1 MAFSTFIDAATLAEH
16 HRDDGWVV
24 VDCRFSLKDTEA
36 GRAAWKAG
44 TIEGAV
50 YAHLDEDLSS
60 PIVPGKTGRHPLPT
74 VDDFVAKLGAWGIDN
89 DTQVVAFDDMGG
101 AFAARLWW
109 MLRWLGHEAVA
120 VLDGGLPAWTAA
132 GHDSR
137 PGVAPAGG
145 ATFVPKPDP
154 ALLVDAAAVLATLDD
169 PSVQVIDARAASR
182 YAGDDEPTDPV
193 AGHIAGAVNAPWPD
207 NVGADQTM
215 RAPDELRAHF
225 TAVLDGRDPA
235 KAICYCG
242 SGVTACHDILAMV
255 HVGMPMPRLYAGS
268 WSHWITDPTRPRIPK

>member
-1 MAFSTFIDAATLAEH
+1 MTFSTFIDAAALAKH
-16 HRDDGWVV
+16 LDDAGWVV

-44 TIEGAV
+44 TIAGSV

-60 PIVPGKTGRHPLPT
+60 PIVAGKTGRHPLPT
-74 VDDFVAKLGAWGIDN
+74 VEDFAAKLGAWGIGN

-109 MLRWLGHEAVA
+109 MLRWLGHDAVA

-132 GHDSR
+132 GHGLQ
-137 PGVAPAGG
+137 PGVAPTGG
-145 ATFVPKPDP
+145 ATFVPMPRP
-154 ALLVDAAAVLATLDD
+154 ELLVDAAGVLASLDD
-169 PSVQVIDARAASR
+169 ASVQVIDARAASR
-182 YAGDDEPTDPV
+182 YAGDEEPTDPV

-207 NVGADQTM
+207 NLGAEQTM
-215 RAPDELRAHF
+215 REPDELRARF
-225 TAVLDGRDPA
+225 TEVLDGRDPA

-268 WSHWITDPTRPRIPK
+268 WSDWITDPSRPRIPQ